1 MRLNITHEE
10 LWKKV
15 VNAVIQQEHLL
26 QTLLDEMSQI
36 IELYEADIYPDSDEE
51 YARYLNADIDKI
63 VEMFDGSDIGEEIK
77 NAREVGEEIKNAREL
92 QTNRFYYAIPHTRED
107 LHTPYIEFTH
117 KRAENL
123 EQFFDYIND
132 IENLALWIIDYLK

>member
-51 YARYLNADIDKI
+51 YARCLNADIDKI

-77 NAREVGEEIKNAREL
+77 NAREVR
-92 QTNRFYYAIPHTRED
+92 TNRFYYAIPHTRED